1 MNIPESGKRTPGN
14 RSIFAPI
21 ALLVVSLILLAINT
35 IVLKQQNTDYQYL
48 LRSASDLENLSQKI
62 AGSTIRAVDGASNEF
77 DSIAKYQKEI
87 DQKIAYLTK
96 DSSFPG
102 FVSTP
107 PVLKQLSA
115 DWKKTRAYTETI
127 LNNKDTI
134 ASYKSA
140 AEQLKILVQTIQA
153 QSIAVADQTIAANGN
168 APQVMV
174 AYQQV
179 WLTERILGNAAEI
192 INHNSSD
199 INSIEGDAKQF
210 LSNLQA
216 LQSGN
221 STLGVR
227 AIISQRIVNILRQIA
242 DNYQSLTQVIDP
254 LTQLSPV
261 ISKVI
266 DARAGTVE
274 GSEELLSQS
283 TSLVQHIDE
292 QQEASFISPLTGYL
306 LAILSLISIVWI
318 GVAIYRETNHQ
329 LEHTEEESRHNQN
342 AILTLLDDLGN
353 LADGDLTTSVTVTED
368 FTGAIADSINFTID
382 QLRILVSA
390 INETSVRVSGSAEDA
405 QETASQLAKASLQ
418 QAKEISGATNA
429 VHEMVSSIEQ
439 VSRNASESTS
449 TAGQFLILA
458 NTGADV
464 VDNTLRGM
472 ETIREQIQDTSK
484 RIKRLSESTQE
495 IGDIVSLIDDIAD
508 QTNILALNAA
518 IQASMAGD
526 AGRGF
531 AVVADEVQRLA
542 ERSSAA
548 TKQIEAL
555 VKAIQSDTNEAGI
568 SMEQTTTEVVNGARL
583 AKDAASAL
591 GDIEQVSNSL
601 ATLIDNISGE
611 AQQQLS
617 SVENIAHTMTVIQ
630 EITTQTLDGSQ
641 ETSKSIGNLTSISG
655 ELRET
660 VAGFQLPKTNAT
672 DVAGKPAA
680 NKRRA

>member
-1 MNIPESGKRTPGN
+1 MNIPESGNRTPGN
-14 RSIFAPI
+14 RLILAPI

-48 LRSASDLENLSQKI
+48 LRSASDLESLSQKI
-62 AGSTIRAVDGASNEF
+62 SGSTIRAVDGASNEF

-87 DQKIAYLTK
+87 DQKITYLTK

-102 FVSTP
+102 FVSP
-107 PVLKQLSA
+107 PPILKQLSA
-115 DWKKTRAYTETI
+115 DWKKTRAHTETI
-127 LNNKDTI
+127 LSNKETI
-134 ASYKSA
+134 ASYASA
-140 AEQLKILVQTIQA
+140 AEQLKILVQNIQIK
-153 QSIAVADQTIAANGN
+153 SIAVADQTIAANGN

-192 INHNSSD
+192 INHDSSN
-199 INSIEGDAKQF
+199 IESIEGDAKQF
-210 LSNLQA
+210 SSNLQA

-227 AIISQRIVNILRQIA
+227 AIINQRIVNILRQIA
-242 DNYQSLTQVIDP
+242 DTYQSLTQVIDP

-274 GSEELLSQS
+274 GSEKLLSQS

-292 QQEASFISPLTGYL
+292 QQGKSLISPLTGYL
-306 LAILSLISIVWI
+306 LAILSMISIVWI

-405 QETASQLAKASLQ
+405 QDTASQLAKASLQ

-439 VSRNASESTS
+439 VSR
-449 TAGQFLILA
+449 
-458 NTGADV
+458 
-464 VDNTLRGM
+464 
-472 ETIREQIQDTSK
+472 
-484 RIKRLSESTQE
+484 
-495 IGDIVSLIDDIAD
+495 
-508 QTNILALNAA
+508 
-518 IQASMAGD
+518 
-526 AGRGF
+526 
-531 AVVADEVQRLA
+531 
-542 ERSSAA
+542 
-548 TKQIEAL
+548 
-555 VKAIQSDTNEAGI
+555 
-568 SMEQTTTEVVNGARL
+568 
-583 AKDAASAL
+583 
-591 GDIEQVSNSL
+591 
-601 ATLIDNISGE
+601 
-611 AQQQLS
+611 
-617 SVENIAHTMTVIQ
+617 
-630 EITTQTLDGSQ
+630 
-641 ETSKSIGNLTSISG
+641 
-655 ELRET
+655 
-660 VAGFQLPKTNAT
+660 
-672 DVAGKPAA
+672 
-680 NKRRA
+680 

>member
-1 MNIPESGKRTPGN
+1 MSIPESGKRKPGN
-14 RSIFAPI
+14 RSILAPI
-21 ALLVVSLILLAINT
+21 ALLVVSLILLVINT
-35 IVLKQQNTDYQYL
+35 VVLEQQDTDYQNV

-62 AGSTIRAVDGASNEF
+62 SGSTIRAVDGVSYEF
-77 DSIAKYQKEI
+77 DSIDDYKKQI
-87 DQKIAYLTK
+87 DQKMAGLTNGG
-96 DSSFPG
+96 SFPD
-102 FVSTP
+102 FVSQP
-107 PVLKQLSA
+107 QMLQQLST
-115 DWKKTRAYTETI
+115 DWNNTRAHTETI
-127 LNNKDTI
+127 IGNKETI
-134 ASYKSA
+134 TSYRAAAKRIKALTQQMQEKS
-140 AEQLKILVQTIQA
+140 II
-153 QSIAVADQTIAANGN
+153 VADQIIGASGN
-168 APQVMV
+168 ARQVMV
-174 AYQQV
+174 AYQQI
-179 WLTERILGNAAEI
+179 WLTERILNNISEI
-192 INHNSSD
+192 IHNSSSNVD
-199 INSIEGDAKQF
+199 AIENDAIQF
-210 LSNLQA
+210 QTNLKA

-221 STLGVR
+221 AALGVR
-227 AIISQRIVNILRQIA
+227 AIVNRRVINEMQQIS
-242 DNYQSLTQVIDP
+242 DTYQSLTQAINP
-254 LTQLSPV
+254 LVQLSPV
-261 ISKVI
+261 MSKVL
-266 DARAGTVE
+266 DARISTVE
-274 GSEELLSQS
+274 GSEKLLSLS
-283 TSLVQHIDE
+283 TSLVEHIDE
-292 QQEASFISPLTGYL
+292 QQEDSFVSSLTGYL
-306 LAILSLISIVWI
+306 FALLSLLSIVWI
-318 GVAIYRETNHQ
+318 GFAIYRETNHQ
-329 LEHTEEESRHNQN
+329 LAHTEDENLHNQN

-368 FTGAIADSINFTID
+368 FTGAIADSINYTID

-405 QETASQLAKASLQ
+405 QETANQLAKASLQ

-429 VHEMVSSIEQ
+429 VHEMVNSIEQ

-449 TAGQFLILA
+449 TAEQFLILA

-464 VDNTLRGM
+464 VDNTLSGM

-484 RIKRLSESTQE
+484 RIKRLSESSQE

-555 VKAIQSDTNEAGI
+555 VKTIQSDTNEAGI

-583 AKDAASAL
+583 AQDAASAL
-591 GDIEQVSNSL
+591 GDIEKVSNSL

-617 SVENIAHTMTVIQ
+617 SVENIAQTMTIIQ

-641 ETSKSIGNLTSISG
+641 ATSKSIGNLTSISG

-660 VAGFQLPKTNAT
+660 VAGFQLPRSNPGNA
-672 DVAGKPAA
+672 AGSQRHA
-680 NKRRA
+680 